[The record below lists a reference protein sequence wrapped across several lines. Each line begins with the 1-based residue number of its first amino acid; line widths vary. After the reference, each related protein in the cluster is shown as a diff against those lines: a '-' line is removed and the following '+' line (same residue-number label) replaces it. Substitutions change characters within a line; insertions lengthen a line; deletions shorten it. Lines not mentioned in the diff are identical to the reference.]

1 MWILSPLWYVATNVA
16 AKLTFKIHI
25 QEFPRGPVVRTRCF
39 HCCGPDSIPG
49 GDTKIPQTVQ
59 YSQKINNKI
68 HILIFK
74 SYFLR
79 VTLCL
84 YSSEVNQCLDRLSI
98 QMNLGMDWCWYSATK
113 LCPTLCEL
121 QKARLPCPSPSPGVF
136 PSSSPLSRWCH
147 PTISSFNHCPL
158 LLLPSIFPSI
168 RVFSNESALHIR
180 WPKYWSFQLQHQSF
194 QWVFRV
200 DFHQDWLVGSPC
212 YPKDPQES
220 SPVSQFKSINSLALC
235 LLYSKLSHFQV

>member
-121 QKARLPCPSPSPGVF
+121 RKARLPCPSPSPGVF

-168 RVFSNESALHIR
+168 RVFSMSRLFTSGGQSIGASSFSISPSNEYSELISIR
-180 WPKYWSFQLQHQSF
+180 I
-194 QWVFRV
+194 
-200 DFHQDWLVGSPC
+200 DWLDLLAIQRTLKSLLQ
-212 YPKDPQES
+212 YHS
-220 SPVSQFKSINSLALC
+220 SKASILWRCAFFIQN
-235 LLYSKLSHFQV
+235 